1 MPVTRRSLDYRGF
14 VVFQNCRTGKSYEL
28 RKVKKKRALN
38 RQVVDIMKERT
49 AIRIS
54 ESWPAA
60 QRGF

>member
-1 MPVTRRSLDYRGF
+1 
-14 VVFQNCRTGKSYEL
+14 
-28 RKVKKKRALN
+28 LN